1 METEYAV
8 YVAVEDEHGMWK
20 RDRSG
25 TYIVLPPPPHTHGQ
39 AYACTHGLS
48 YL

>member
-1 METEYAV
+1 MEAEYAMC
-8 YVAVEDEHGMWK
+8 VAVEDEHGMWK

-25 TYIVLPPPPHTHGQ
+25 TYIVLPLPPTHGQ
-39 AYACTHGLS
+39 AYACTPDLS